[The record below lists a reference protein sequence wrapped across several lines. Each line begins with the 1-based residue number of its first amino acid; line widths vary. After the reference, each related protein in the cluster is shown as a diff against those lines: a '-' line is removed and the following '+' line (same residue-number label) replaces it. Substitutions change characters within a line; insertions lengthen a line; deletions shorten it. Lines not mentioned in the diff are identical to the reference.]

1 MSMSRPKILYVEDD
15 RDARM
20 IMQTLLR
27 LHSIDV
33 AFAEDCDEAIAQALS
48 ENFDLFLL
56 DSRIPGASGFEVCR
70 QLRAIYPETPSIF
83 YTGMT
88 RVGERQKAIGS
99 GATAFVIKPHYEQLI
114 ELFTRFGLIQARTK

>member
-1 MSMSRPKILYVEDD
+1 MSKSRRKILYVEDD

-20 IMQTLLR
+20 IMQTLLG

-33 AFAEDCDEAIAQALS
+33 AFAEDCDEALAQASS

-56 DSRIPGASGFEVCR
+56 DSRIPGAGGFEVCR

-83 YTGMT
+83 YTGLA
-88 RVGERQKAIGS
+88 RVGERQNAIEA
-99 GATAFVIKPHYEQLI
+99 GATDFVIKPHYEKLI
-114 ELFTRFGLIQARTK
+114 ESFTRFGLI